1 MNLLSALKAL
11 ADENRLKIIVLL
23 GRENFCV
30 NALAHRLELSEAAV
44 SQHLKVLRKADL
56 VEGEKISYWVHYHV
70 KEQNL
75 NKIGLMLENLE
86 DHIDVPVE
94 CQEDHEGDCC
104 T

>member
-44 SQHLKVLRKADL
+44 SQHLKVLKQTGWIKGEIEGPAVCYCL
-56 VEGEKISYWVHYHV
+56 KKEAVENYKKLFQIA
-70 KEQNL
+70 
-75 NKIGLMLENLE
+75 LEA
-86 DHIDVPVE
+86 
-94 CQEDHEGDCC
+94 
-104 T
+104 